1 MLKVKEAFLTR
12 KFLGRQKG
20 VHHHTVSDLGYEMN
34 MHTWEDPEI
43 SQIQTPKQAN
53 QNGSPK
59 ET

>member
-20 VHHHTVSDLGYEMN
+20 VHHHTVSDIGYEMN

-43 SQIQTPKQAN
+43 NQIQTQDQRNENDLPK
-53 QNGSPK
+53 
-59 ET
+59 